1 MDDRGW
7 GEALRQTV
15 HDEII
20 AQTSAGKAQALL
32 AKMKKVMAQPPQWA
46 SGLPIAVS
54 GYVSERYGK

>member
-1 MDDRGW
+1 
-7 GEALRQTV
+7 V